1 MADRTRVRELFA
13 EFNRKGDPT
22 GWFEQIYREA
32 AEGKTQIPWDDGIP
46 NPHLVDFLREHPLQT
61 EAGNKS
67 ALVIACGL
75 GNDAEFL
82 ADAGFT
88 TTAFDISPA
97 AIVAALRRF
106 PNSRVTY
113 VSANLLNP
121 PAQWT
126 QQFDFVLE
134 INTLQALPANLRKD
148 AIQNIAAFVAPKGT
162 LLVICRAR
170 DESDPEGEI
179 PWPLTR
185 TELDDFKAAGLL
197 EKTFKDLQDS
207 EDSSPVRRFRVSYTR
222 PK

>member
-1 MADRTRVRELFA
+1 MPDRSRVRELFA

-22 GWFEQIYREA
+22 GWFDHLYREA
-32 AEGKTQIPWDDGIP
+32 AEGKAQIPWDDGVP
-46 NPHLVDFLREHPLQT
+46 NPHLLDFLRKHPRQA
-61 EAGNKS
+61 EGAGKS

-106 PNSRVTY
+106 PDTRVTY
-113 VSANLLNP
+113 VSANLLDP
-121 PAQWT
+121 PAQWK

-134 INTLQALPANLRKD
+134 INTLQALPASIRKG
-148 AIQNIAAFVAPKGT
+148 AIEKIAAFVAPAGT
-162 LLVICRAR
+162 LLVIARAR
-170 DESDPEGEI
+170 DESEPEGEI

-185 TELDDFKAAGLL
+185 TELDHFKRLGLL
-197 EKTFKDLQDS
+197 EQTFEDLRDS
-207 EDSSPVRRFRVSYTR
+207 EDASAVRRFRISYTR